1 MCILSG
7 SPERV
12 SKTQILAFH
21 AADGRHQVTVYANEV
36 RLARRISTTYVPW
49 GEPGGG
55 GDGND
60 VAECAMV
67 LPFPAGGACEMID
80 TTSSKGLFAALND
93 LFPGVLSYSLGSR
106 GGFGV
111 ADGATL
117 EVKSCGSYDYSVAPT
132 VDDLSRLD
140 ASLRIG
146 DVMDLLRRVYGTGFS
161 FLVCGIRKSAQ
172 YHPIAYRHA
181 LRSDGRLFL
190 PTLHEHGPAA
200 HAHGPM
206 WDHVI
211 FSLRQGHPQSQS
223 QQAGYVSE
231 DYDARPP
238 WLEEETIEKSKEVGV
253 SWQEVAKAV
262 GPALAKHLTSGTNGA
277 TLKKITLVGN
287 HPNQDMLIKRS

>member
-1 MCILSG
+1 M
-7 SPERV
+7 RV
-12 SKTQILAFH
+12 LRLQRRAHRRRPLA
-21 AADGRHQVTVYANEV
+21 
-36 RLARRISTTYVPW
+36 P
-49 GEPGGG
+49 
-55 GDGND
+55 
-60 VAECAMV
+60 
-67 LPFPAGGACEMID
+67 
-80 TTSSKGLFAALND
+80 
-93 LFPGVLSYSLGSR
+93 
-106 GGFGV
+106 
-111 ADGATL
+111 
-117 EVKSCGSYDYSVAPT
+117 
-132 VDDLSRLD
+132 
-140 ASLRIG
+140 
-146 DVMDLLRRVYGTGFS
+146 RRVPAHRGRDGPAS
-161 FLVCGIRKSAQ
+161 PRVRHGLLVPRVWNPQERAD
-172 YHPIAYRHA
+172 HPIAYRHA

-277 TLKKITLVGN
+277 TLKKINPCGEPSQPGHAHKKIL
-287 HPNQDMLIKRS
+287 K